1 MGVGE
6 AMPASVA
13 SRLEGLTALVVE
25 DETLIFLLLED
36 MLHELGCTEV
46 QHATGVLE
54 ALALLDK
61 SMPDIAVLDVNLAGE
76 PAFPVAARLTAG
88 GVPFVFATGYG
99 KQGVPPEW
107 APKPIIQKPFRIETL
122 AAALRGIL
130 PS

>member
-6 AMPASVA
+6 ATPASAA
-13 SRLEGLTALVVE
+13 SRLEGLKALVVE

-36 MLHELGCTEV
+36 MLYELGCTEV
-46 QHATGVLE
+46 QHATGVVE

-61 SMPDIAVLDVNLAGE
+61 SMPDIAVLDINLAGE
-76 PAFPVAARLTAG
+76 PAFPVAARLTAS

-107 APKPIIQKPFRIETL
+107 APQPVIQKPFRIETL
-122 AAALRGIL
+122 AAALRRIL